1 MGGCGVPPYNI
12 SRTLRSHA
20 KAWGGGPIYQ
30 RRLSLETWA
39 NSFFATVRD
48 VPEPYDSEIGRNSN
62 CRECRLRAV
71 AKSCV
76 PKSCKKQL
84 TRRVV
89 VGEWLCSDVV
99 TAFLQILF
107 SIRGYNS
114 IAYSFKELH
123 KSDLVDLR
131 LPWSTRR
138 ARVRGRRVYFIR
150 LSIETNSTQGG
161 VRN

>member
-1 MGGCGVPPYNI
+1 MRKLPSRRRRACKRSFLLASIWSLWRSWRRGRIPSSRPCGTPLSPTTRRLVGIRIVGSVGCGPWQN
-12 SRTLRSHA
+12 
-20 KAWGGGPIYQ
+20 
-30 RRLSLETWA
+30 
-39 NSFFATVRD
+39 
-48 VPEPYDSEIGRNSN
+48 
-62 CRECRLRAV
+62 RA
-71 AKSCV
+71 C
-76 PKSCKKQL
+76 P
-84 TRRVV
+84 RRVV

-138 ARVRGRRVYFIR
+138 ARVRGSRVYFIR